1 MTDEE
6 YVRAQWEPDAKV
18 PCLPHV
24 VIVLND
30 PYWLAPHADDDG
42 YEAQCWSAA
51 KAFTEQREEEI
62 RQVGEEVKRLI
73 LNFDEL
79 HEELTF
85 DIKRK
90 VVNYHLLVIETRIL
104 CAVARILAVE
114 QDRLK
119 ALKQGMVAK

>member
-51 KAFTEQREEEI
+51 KAFTEDRERQIAEVEEEI
-62 RQVGEEVKRLI
+62 AWLEQRLKSAVVIGHCENALEPDASI
-73 LNFDEL
+73 LN
-79 HEELTF
+79 
-85 DIKRK
+85 
-90 VVNYHLLVIETRIL
+90 
-104 CAVARILAVE
+104 RILAVE
-114 QDRLK
+114 QHRLK
-119 ALKQGMVAK
+119 ALRQGMVAK